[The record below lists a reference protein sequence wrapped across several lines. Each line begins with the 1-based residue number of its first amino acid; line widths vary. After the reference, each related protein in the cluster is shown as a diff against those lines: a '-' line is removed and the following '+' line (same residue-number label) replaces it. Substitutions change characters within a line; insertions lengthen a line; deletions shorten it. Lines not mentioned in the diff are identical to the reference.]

1 MFVMMGVIN
10 RLGAAR
16 RAVWLYH
23 AVFFRHGPGPVRMS
37 ERWKLKQSRDQWKQK
52 AIERGAT
59 ARAQRKEIT
68 RLRAERDRLK
78 AVATPVPDTEN
89 LPQRGERAPLDGQ
102 KAALVHLA
110 LSLFVEARLGF
121 RAIARALAV
130 FAAHGGLPKAPCA
143 QTVSH
148 WVTRLSLVKMQ
159 TFSELMNAS
168 LMPPLAKGYLWMIDL
183 SIGLGSGKIL
193 SVLALPLQHHVTH
206 AKAPR
211 LQDVRCVA
219 VAVEDTWNGASIA
232 DFLERVIARTG
243 APSAILKDGGTDL
256 NRAVCLLAE
265 RGHPCPAIADVSHVI
280 ANLFKH
286 TYGEHP
292 LFSTF
297 VSACGRVSKHLKQTL
312 LASLAP
318 PKVSTKARFMNVHG
332 LVAWA
337 DQLLKHSPRGEAAA
351 GSVLARLRAS
361 LEELPACKPLIRR
374 FLRDAKAMLACQKV
388 LKHKGLNKA
397 THQACQKLIEV
408 MPASSPIRQG
418 FTQWAE
424 NQLAIASA
432 LELGTV
438 GLPISTDILE
448 SLFGIGKRLGVGQT
462 KDANWIALRLPCFCG
477 TLSRDDSEHVLQ
489 ISVKEQQAL
498 TSGIRSLLAQRRQV
512 LPHPGTLE
520 SLAKT
525 SESRS
530 FQMLPTPVAAAA

>member
-1 MFVMMGVIN
+1 
-10 RLGAAR
+10 
-16 RAVWLYH
+16 
-23 AVFFRHGPGPVRMS
+23 MS
-37 ERWKLKQSRDQWKQK
+37 ERWKLKQSRDRWKQK

-59 ARAQRKEIT
+59 ARAQRKTIT
-68 RLRAERDRLK
+68 RLRAECDRFG
-78 AVATPVPDTEN
+78 AVATQVPTTE
-89 LPQRGERAPLDGQ
+89 RGKLAHPARQ

-130 FAAHGGLPKAPCA
+130 FAAHGALTKAPCA

-159 TFSELMNAS
+159 TLSGDMNAP
-168 LMPPLAKGYLWMIDL
+168 LMPPFAKGYVWMIDL

-193 SVLALPLQHHVTH
+193 SVLALPLQHHATH

-211 LQDVRCVA
+211 PRDVRCVA
-219 VAVEDTWNGASIA
+219 VAVEDAWNGASIA

-265 RGHPCPAIADVSHVI
+265 RGRPCPAIADLSHVI

-292 LFSTF
+292 LFATF
-297 VSACGRVSKHLKQTL
+297 VSSCGRVSKHLKQTL

-318 PKVSTKARFMNVHG
+318 PKVSTRARFMNVHR
-332 LVAWA
+332 LVNWA

-351 GSVLARLRAS
+351 GSMLARLRTN
-361 LEELPACKPLIRR
+361 LEELPTCKPFIRR
-374 FLRDAKAMLACQKV
+374 FQRDAKAMLACQKV
-388 LKHKGLNKA
+388 LKHQGLNKE
-397 THQACQKLIEV
+397 THQTCQKLIEV
-408 MPASSPIRQG
+408 MPASSPIRRG

-424 NQLAIASA
+424 DQLAIAST
-432 LELGTV
+432 LNLNSV
-438 GLPISTDILE
+438 GLPISTDVLE

-462 KDANWIALRLPCFCG
+462 KDATWIALRLPCFCG
-477 TLSRDDSEHVLQ
+477 TLSRDDSARVLQ
-489 ISVKEQQAL
+489 VSVKEQQAL
-498 TSGIRSLLAQRRQV
+498 TAGKRSLLTQRRQV
-512 LPHPGTLE
+512 LPHPGMLETLAE
-520 SLAKT
+520 T
-525 SESRS
+525 SASRS
-530 FQMLPTPVAAAA
+530 FQMLPTPMAEAA

>member
-1 MFVMMGVIN
+1 
-10 RLGAAR
+10 
-16 RAVWLYH
+16 
-23 AVFFRHGPGPVRMS
+23 MS
-37 ERWKLKQSRDQWKQK
+37 ERWKLKQSRDRWKQK

-59 ARAQRKEIT
+59 ARAQRRTIT
-68 RLRAERDRLK
+68 RLRVECDRFK
-78 AVATPVPDTEN
+78 AAATHMPTTE
-89 LPQRGERAPLDGQ
+89 LACPGGQ

-110 LSLFVEARLGF
+110 LSLLVEARLGF

-130 FAAHGGLPKAPCA
+130 FAAHEGLPKAPCA

-148 WVTRLSLVKMQ
+148 WVTRLSLVRMQ
-159 TFSELMNAS
+159 TLSGVAP
-168 LMPPLAKGYLWMIDL
+168 LMPPFAKGYVWMIDL

-193 SVLALPLQHHVTH
+193 SVLALPLQHHGTH

-211 LQDVRCVA
+211 LRDVRCVA
-219 VAVEDTWNGASIA
+219 VAVADAWNGASIA

-256 NRAVCLLAE
+256 NKAVCLLAE
-265 RGHPCPAIADVSHVI
+265 RGRPCPAIADLSHVI

-318 PKVSTKARFMNVHG
+318 PNVSTRARFMNVHR
-332 LVAWA
+332 LVNWA

-351 GSVLARLRAS
+351 GSMLARLRAN
-361 LEELPACKPLIRR
+361 LEELPACKPFIRR

-388 LKHKGLNKA
+388 LKHQGLNRA
-397 THQACQKLIEV
+397 TYQACQKLIEV
-408 MPASSPIRQG
+408 MPASSPIRRG

-424 NQLAIASA
+424 DQLAIASTLNLDSA
-432 LELGTV
+432 

-462 KDANWIALRLPCFCG
+462 KDATRIALRLPCFCG
-477 TLSRDDSEHVLQ
+477 TLSRDDSERVLQ

-498 TSGIRSLLAQRRQV
+498 TAGKRSLLAQRRQV

-520 SLAKT
+520 TLAEN
-525 SESRS
+525 SAPRS
-530 FQMLPTPVAAAA
+530 FQMLPAAVAEAA